1 MLGYSARVSFLSDL
15 LPLYAGDGVVHV
27 VVEVPRGSQIKLKYD
42 PVLGAFLWSRAMPH
56 GLRFPYDFGFLPR
69 TYAEDND
76 AADALV
82 YSEVSSYPGVVVPS
96 RIIGALRV
104 EQQRDGGPIKRND
117 RIVVVP
123 VNEHRRAHIS
133 EVQQIPERERDE
145 MIEFFRASLAMT
157 GKNVTF
163 RGWADA
169 AEATELVD
177 LAHRRFKTEP
187 E

>member
-1 MLGYSARVSFLSDL
+1 MSSLSDL

-42 PVLGAFLWSRAMPH
+42 PVMGAFVWSRAMPH

-76 AADALV
+76 AADALI
-82 YSEVSSYPGVVVPS
+82 YSEVASYPGVVVPS

-104 EQQRDGGPIKRND
+104 EQKRDGQPVKRND
-117 RIVVVP
+117 RILVVP
-123 VNEHRRAHIS
+123 INEHRCSHIND
-133 EVQQIPERERDE
+133 VHQIPERERDE
-145 MIEFFRASLAMT
+145 LVEFFRASLAMT
-157 GKNVTF
+157 GKKVTF

-169 AEATELVD
+169 LEATELVAA
-177 LAHRRFKTEP
+177 AHARYGTAP